1 MAVYQPST
9 NWDDVNARGG
19 VAGTTQAPATTPY
32 DPNAD
37 TTTTDWS
44 RILGGGGV
52 AGTTTPPTDRKSVV

>member
-1 MAVYQPST
+1 MAVYQPTT

-37 TTTTDWS
+37 TQDQLARTQ
-44 RILGGGGV
+44 IG
-52 AGTTTPPTDRKSVV
+52 A